1 MAYLFIVLVSLFINK
16 LKTLQIIVIMLGI
29 IIVIIIIIIIY
40 REKITQWEKA
50 FRMAIQIT

>member
-1 MAYLFIVLVSLFINK
+1 MEYWFIVLVDLFINK
-16 LKTLQIIVIMLGI
+16 LKTLKIIVIILGI
-29 IIVIIIIIIIY
+29 IIVIVIIIY